1 MKESAETFKEEY
13 DLDLFMETSA
23 KTGMNAQELFVQAG
37 KLLYKEY
44 SKFKK
49 RPKKTGETLKNE
61 GETNEK
67 KKKCC

>member
-1 MKESAETFKEEY
+1 MQNDFDFDY
-13 DLDLFMETSA
+13 FIETSA
-23 KTGMNAQELFVQAG
+23 KTGLNTEELFVQAG

>member
-1 MKESAETFKEEY
+1 MQNDF
-13 DLDLFMETSA
+13 DFDFFIETSA
-23 KTGMNAQELFVQAG
+23 KTGLNTEKLFVEAG

-49 RPKKTGETLKNE
+49 RPKKTGEVLKNE
-61 GETNEK
+61 GETSNTK

>member
-1 MKESAETFKEEY
+1 MQNDFDFDY
-13 DLDLFMETSA
+13 FIETSA
-23 KTGMNAQELFVQAG
+23 KTGFNTEKLFVEAG